1 MKFKIAWNE
10 AIDAILN
17 ISYTCVNV
25 SHKFTYSCFYLLYRT
40 LVLPKNILRLH
51 PVYLLVY
58 VYYKRMFCCRVIVR
72 ACDCVAMIHLQST
85 HAVKLSCHTHCTFV
99 SLSLVVLLD
108 PWKMYLS
115 ATQGMGTG
123 YGWLTPRNLY
133 FGYSPGLC
141 GWKENLADVDTRR
154 NYCTSDSL
162 LHNT

>member
-1 MKFKIAWNE
+1 MSHTRLRIRVFICF
-10 AIDAILN
+10 IGRYFYQRIYLD
-17 ISYTCVNV
+17 YTPFICMCM
-25 SHKFTYSCFYLLYRT
+25 FITRECF
-40 LVLPKNILRLH
+40 
-51 PVYLLVY
+51 
-58 VYYKRMFCCRVIVR
+58 VR

-141 GWKENLADVDTRR
+141 G
-154 NYCTSDSL
+154 
-162 LHNT
+162 